1 MNNSQTIIPFAGTD
15 MITFDMTY
23 DQVRN
28 ALKESKIVFNVDFRP
43 NKGCTPEVPW
53 KIIRTNNSVSVF
65 FANDKM
71 FKINCGSS
79 SQGILNNGIK
89 VGMSIEDAM
98 KIDPTLEYDEFEEY
112 YVSSNGYWL
121 FVDSGSDTISDIT
134 VFIKAVLDDE
144 IFFSYKWC

>member
-1 MNNSQTIIPFAGTD
+1 MNISQTIIPFAGTD

-28 ALKESKIVFNVDFRP
+28 VLKESKIVFNVDLRP

-79 SQGILNNGIK
+79 SEGILNNGIK

-144 IFFSYKWC
+144 VFFSYNW